1 MNSNTDFLNTT
12 IEFLPSKRFEESL
25 FQARLQTSRLK
36 KKERQKKGW
45 SSSGQ
50 QNWSKFTTRRNRF
63 YQSHPRK
70 GSRIQEESCVRQ

>member
-12 IEFLPSKRFEESL
+12 TEFLPSKRFEESL

-50 QNWSKFTTRRNRF
+50 QN
-63 YQSHPRK
+63 
-70 GSRIQEESCVRQ
+70 